1 MRGFRGGLLAAC
13 ALGAMLV
20 GALPAQARNLPH
32 DVPVT
37 ADEDQQRLRNE
48 EIVVE
53 GEREKKT
60 AASGTKT
67 DIPLIATPQT
77 IAVIDQEEL
86 TRRNAQSINQ
96 ALGYVAGVAP
106 NQRGNVATRY
116 DQLFLRGFTPGM
128 FMDGMRL
135 MGGVY
140 ASPQVDFHL
149 VESVDVVKGP
159 AGVTY
164 GSGTPGGLINL
175 TSKLPYAGPGGRIEL
190 AAGNYALLR
199 SSIDVNQPLDE
210 NDRWLFRM
218 IAGAEESD
226 GFIQRTANRR
236 YYARP
241 MLTFAP
247 DKATSVTLIL
257 NYQRDPESG
266 SYSGVPVYGSALPNP
281 FGVLPVDFNTS
292 EPAYEAFDR
301 TQKSAT
307 ILFRHDLND
316 RLSWTTNARYL
327 AIGLHYRQIYGSGYV
342 TRGTGANANSDL
354 STLQRGGGG
363 SDEAFQTFTIDNHL
377 VGKLDTGPV
386 RHTILGGVDW
396 QHNRGENYQAF
407 YTGQNANAVF
417 NIPNL
422 SLFAPVYGVP
432 LPTFPI
438 DQTHNYTKRDQVG
451 VYLQDQIAIGGL
463 QLIAS
468 GRWDTYNQ
476 TTQNRVTNRAT
487 RLNQTAFTTRLGAL
501 YETKIGLSPFVS
513 YSESFEPQAGSTWD
527 GSNFIPVTG
536 RQYEAGL
543 KYQPRGTTALFTLSA
558 FDLRRRNVPVAD
570 PRAGTGNIPSNSQ
583 VQIGEVSIRGIELDG
598 RGTVA
603 PGFDVVVAATY
614 NDPYVRQGTPVVGTG
629 DQMSGVTGTRP
640 LGVPQWSASS
650 FLSYDLGK
658 AGVGSALGGLSLGAG
673 VRYVG
678 ESDGTATTVAAGR
691 TVVRRFQSPDYWLA
705 DLMLGYDLGRVSPAM
720 DGLSLTANV
729 ANLFDK
735 RHITSCFFNNGCY
748 YGASRTFVGS
758 LRYSW

>member
-1 MRGFRGGLLAAC
+1 M
-13 ALGAMLV
+13 LGS
-20 GALPAQARNLPH
+20 ALPAHAMTLP
-32 DVPVT
+32 
-37 ADEDQQRLRNE
+37 DEDPQRLRNE
-48 EIVVE
+48 DIVVE
-53 GEREKKT
+53 GQREKKS
-60 AASGTKT
+60 ASSGTKT
-67 DIPLIATPQT
+67 DVPLIATAQSIT
-77 IAVIDQEEL
+77 VIDQEEL
-86 TRRNAQSINQ
+86 TRRNALSINQ

-116 DQLFLRGFTPGM
+116 DQLFLRGFAPGV

-140 ASPQVDFHL
+140 ASPQIDFHL

-164 GSGTPGGLINL
+164 GSGTPGGLVNL
-175 TSKLPYAGPGGRIEL
+175 TSKLPYAGAGGRIEL

-226 GFIQRTANRR
+226 GFIRNTANRR

-247 DKATSVTLIL
+247 DTATSVTLIL

-292 EPAYEAFDR
+292 EPSYEAFDR

-342 TRGTGANANSDL
+342 TRGGNSDF

-386 RHTILGGVDW
+386 KHTILGGVDW

-407 YTGQNANAVF
+407 YTGQNANPVF

-432 LPTFPI
+432 LPSFPI
-438 DQTHNYTKRDQVG
+438 NQTHNYTKRDQVG

-476 TTQNRVTNRAT
+476 TTQNLNTNAVA

-583 VQIGEVSIRGIELDG
+583 VQIGEVSVRGIELDG

-720 DGLSLTANV
+720 EGLSLTANV
-729 ANLFDK
+729 ANLFDR

>member
-13 ALGAMLV
+13 AMGAMLV

-175 TSKLPYAGPGGRIEL
+175 TSKLPYAGEGGRIEL

-199 SSIDVNQPLDE
+199 SSIDVNQPLDA

-247 DKATSVTLIL
+247 DKATRVTLIL

-377 VGKLDTGPV
+377 VAKLDTGPV

-407 YTGQNANAVF
+407 YTGTNANPVF

-422 SLFAPVYGVP
+422 DLFAPVYGVP
-432 LPTFPI
+432 LPSFPI
-438 DQTHNYTKRDQVG
+438 NQTHNYTKRDQVG

-603 PGFDVVVAATY
+603 PGFDVVAAATY

>member
-1 MRGFRGGLLAAC
+1 MRALRGALLAAC
-13 ALGAMLV
+13 ATGGMLGS
-20 GALPAQARNLPH
+20 ALPAHAMTLS
-32 DVPVT
+32 
-37 ADEDQQRLRNE
+37 DEDAQRLRNE
-48 EIVVE
+48 DIVVE
-53 GEREKKT
+53 GQREKKS
-60 AASGTKT
+60 ASSGTKT
-67 DIPLIATPQT
+67 DVPLIATAQSIT
-77 IAVIDQEEL
+77 VIDQEEL
-86 TRRNAQSINQ
+86 TRRNALSINQ

-116 DQLFLRGFTPGM
+116 DQLFLRGFAPGV

-199 SSIDVNQPLDE
+199 SSIDVNQPLDAH
-210 NDRWLFRM
+210 DRWLFRM

-342 TRGTGANANSDL
+342 TRGGNSDL

-386 RHTILGGVDW
+386 KHTILGGVDW

-407 YTGQNANAVF
+407 YTGQNANPVF

-432 LPTFPI
+432 LPSFPI
-438 DQTHNYTKRDQVG
+438 TQTHNYTKRDQVG
-451 VYLQDQIAIGGL
+451 IYLQDQIAIGGL

-476 TTQNRVTNRAT
+476 TTQNLNTNAVT

-501 YETKIGLSPFVS
+501 YETKIGLSPFGS

-583 VQIGEVSIRGIELDG
+583 VQIGEVSVRGIELDG

-720 DGLSLTANV
+720 EGLSLTANV

>member
-1 MRGFRGGLLAAC
+1 MRALRGALLAAC
-13 ALGAMLV
+13 ATGGMLG
-20 GALPAQARNLPH
+20 GALPAHAMTLP
-32 DVPVT
+32 
-37 ADEDQQRLRNE
+37 DEDPQRLRNE
-48 EIVVE
+48 DIVVE
-53 GEREKKT
+53 GQREKKS
-60 AASGTKT
+60 ASSGTKT
-67 DIPLIATPQT
+67 DVPLIATAQSIT
-77 IAVIDQEEL
+77 VIDQEEL
-86 TRRNAQSINQ
+86 TRRNALSINQ

-116 DQLFLRGFTPGM
+116 DQLFLRGFAPGV

-140 ASPQVDFHL
+140 ASPQIDFHL

-164 GSGTPGGLINL
+164 GSGTPGGLVNL
-175 TSKLPYAGPGGRIEL
+175 TSKLPYAGAGGRIEL

-226 GFIQRTANRR
+226 GFIRNTANRR

-247 DKATSVTLIL
+247 DTATSVTLIL

-292 EPAYEAFDR
+292 EPSYEAFDR

-342 TRGTGANANSDL
+342 TRGGNSDL

-377 VGKLDTGPV
+377 VGKFDTGPV
-386 RHTILGGVDW
+386 KHTILGGVDW

-407 YTGQNANAVF
+407 YTGQNANPVF

-432 LPTFPI
+432 LPSFPI
-438 DQTHNYTKRDQVG
+438 TQTHNYTKRDQVG

-476 TTQNRVTNRAT
+476 TTQNLNTNAVT

-583 VQIGEVSIRGIELDG
+583 VQIGEVSVRGIELDG

-720 DGLSLTANV
+720 EGLSLTANV

>member
-1 MRGFRGGLLAAC
+1 MRALRGALLAAC
-13 ALGAMLV
+13 ATGGMLGS
-20 GALPAQARNLPH
+20 ALPAHAMTLS
-32 DVPVT
+32 
-37 ADEDQQRLRNE
+37 DEDQQRLRNE
-48 EIVVE
+48 DIVVE
-53 GEREKKT
+53 GQREKKS
-60 AASGTKT
+60 ASSGTKT
-67 DIPLIATPQT
+67 DVPLIATAQSIT
-77 IAVIDQEEL
+77 VIDQEEL
-86 TRRNAQSINQ
+86 TRRNALSINQ

-116 DQLFLRGFTPGM
+116 DQLFLRGFAPGV

-199 SSIDVNQPLDE
+199 SSIDVNQPLDA

-226 GFIQRTANRR
+226 GFIRNTANRR

-247 DKATSVTLIL
+247 DTATSVTLIL

-292 EPAYEAFDR
+292 EPSYEAFDR

-342 TRGTGANANSDL
+342 TRGGNSDL

-386 RHTILGGVDW
+386 KHTILGGVDW

-407 YTGQNANAVF
+407 YTGQNANPVF

-432 LPTFPI
+432 LPSFPI
-438 DQTHNYTKRDQVG
+438 TQTHNYTKRDQVG

-476 TTQNRVTNRAT
+476 TTQNLNTNAVT

-501 YETKIGLSPFVS
+501 YETRIGLSPFVS

-583 VQIGEVSIRGIELDG
+583 VQIGEVSVRGIELDG

-603 PGFDVVVAATY
+603 PGLDVVVAATY
-614 NDPYVRQGTPVVGTG
+614 NDSYVRQGTPVVGTG

-678 ESDGTATTVAAGR
+678 ESDGTATTVASGR
-691 TVVRRFQSPDYWLA
+691 TFVRRFQSPDYWLA

-720 DGLSLTANV
+720 EGLSLTANV

>member
-1 MRGFRGGLLAAC
+1 MRALRGALLAAC
-13 ALGAMLV
+13 ATGGMLGS
-20 GALPAQARNLPH
+20 ALPAHAMTLS
-32 DVPVT
+32 
-37 ADEDQQRLRNE
+37 DEDQQRLRNE
-48 EIVVE
+48 DIVVE
-53 GEREKKT
+53 GQREKKS
-60 AASGTKT
+60 ASSGTKT
-67 DIPLIATPQT
+67 DMPLIATAQSIT
-77 IAVIDQEEL
+77 VIDQEEL
-86 TRRNAQSINQ
+86 TRRNALSINQ

-116 DQLFLRGFTPGM
+116 DQLFLRGFAPGV

-199 SSIDVNQPLDE
+199 SSIDVNQPLDAH
-210 NDRWLFRM
+210 DRWLFRM

-342 TRGTGANANSDL
+342 TRGGNSDL

-386 RHTILGGVDW
+386 KHTILGGVDW

-407 YTGQNANAVF
+407 YTGQNANPVF

-432 LPTFPI
+432 LPSFPI
-438 DQTHNYTKRDQVG
+438 TQTHNYTKRDQVG
-451 VYLQDQIAIGGL
+451 IYLQDQIAIGGL

-476 TTQNRVTNRAT
+476 TTQNLNTNAVT

-583 VQIGEVSIRGIELDG
+583 VQIGEVSVRGIELDG

-720 DGLSLTANV
+720 EGLSLTANV

>member
-1 MRGFRGGLLAAC
+1 MRALRGALLAAC
-13 ALGAMLV
+13 ATGGMLGS
-20 GALPAQARNLPH
+20 ALPAHAMTLSE
-32 DVPVT
+32 
-37 ADEDQQRLRNE
+37 EDQQRLRNE
-48 EIVVE
+48 DIVVE
-53 GEREKKT
+53 GQREKKS
-60 AASGTKT
+60 ASSGTKT
-67 DIPLIATPQT
+67 DVPLIATAQSIT
-77 IAVIDQEEL
+77 VIDQEEL
-86 TRRNAQSINQ
+86 TRRNALSINQ

-116 DQLFLRGFTPGM
+116 DQLFLRGFAPGV

-140 ASPQVDFHL
+140 ASPQIDFHL

-164 GSGTPGGLINL
+164 GSGTPGGLVNL
-175 TSKLPYAGPGGRIEL
+175 TSKLPYAGAGGRIEL

-226 GFIQRTANRR
+226 GFIRNTANRR

-247 DKATSVTLIL
+247 DTATSVTLIL

-292 EPAYEAFDR
+292 EPSYEAFDR

-342 TRGTGANANSDL
+342 TRGGNSDL

-386 RHTILGGVDW
+386 KHTILGGVDW

-407 YTGQNANAVF
+407 YTGQNANPVF

-432 LPTFPI
+432 LPSFPI
-438 DQTHNYTKRDQVG
+438 SQTHNDTKRDQVG

-476 TTQNRVTNRAT
+476 TTQNLNTNAVT

-583 VQIGEVSIRGIELDG
+583 VQIGEVSVRGIELDG

-614 NDPYVRQGTPVVGTG
+614 NGPYVRQGTPVVGTG

-705 DLMLGYDLGRVSPAM
+705 DLMLGYDLGQVSPAM
-720 DGLSLTANV
+720 EGLSLTANV
-729 ANLFDK
+729 ANLFDR

>member
-1 MRGFRGGLLAAC
+1 MRALRGALLAAC
-13 ALGAMLV
+13 ATGGMLGS
-20 GALPAQARNLPH
+20 ALPAHAMTLS
-32 DVPVT
+32 
-37 ADEDQQRLRNE
+37 DEDQQRLRNE
-48 EIVVE
+48 DIVVE
-53 GEREKKT
+53 GQREKKS
-60 AASGTKT
+60 ASSGTKT
-67 DIPLIATPQT
+67 DVPLIATAQSIT
-77 IAVIDQEEL
+77 VIDQEEL
-86 TRRNAQSINQ
+86 TRRNALSINQ

-116 DQLFLRGFTPGM
+116 DQLFLRGFAPGV

-199 SSIDVNQPLDE
+199 SSIDVNQPLDA

-292 EPAYEAFDR
+292 EPSYEAFDR

-342 TRGTGANANSDL
+342 TRGGNSDL

-386 RHTILGGVDW
+386 KHTILGGVDW

-407 YTGQNANAVF
+407 YTGQNANPVF

-432 LPTFPI
+432 LPSFPI
-438 DQTHNYTKRDQVG
+438 TQTHNYTKRDQVG

-476 TTQNRVTNRAT
+476 TTQNLNTNAVT

-501 YETKIGLSPFVS
+501 YETKIGLSPFGS

-583 VQIGEVSIRGIELDG
+583 VQIGEVSVRGIELDG

-720 DGLSLTANV
+720 EGLSLTANV

>member
-13 ALGAMLV
+13 AMGAMLA
-20 GALPAQARNLPH
+20 GALPAQARDVSH
-32 DVPVT
+32 AVPVT

-77 IAVIDQEEL
+77 IAVIDQAEL

-175 TSKLPYAGPGGRIEL
+175 TSKLPYAGAGGRIEL

-226 GFIQRTANRR
+226 GFIRNTANRR

-257 NYQRDPESG
+257 SYQRDPESG

-292 EPAYEAFDR
+292 EPSYEAFDR

-342 TRGTGANANSDL
+342 TRGGNSDL

-386 RHTILGGVDW
+386 KHTILGGVDW

-407 YTGQNANAVF
+407 FTGQNANPVF

-432 LPTFPI
+432 LPSFPI
-438 DQTHNYTKRDQVG
+438 TQTHNYTKRDQVG

-468 GRWDTYNQ
+468 GRWDTYSQ
-476 TTQNRVTNRAT
+476 TTQNLNTNAVT

-501 YETKIGLSPFVS
+501 YETRIGLSPFVS

-558 FDLRRRNVPVAD
+558 
-570 PRAGTGNIPSNSQ
+570 
-583 VQIGEVSIRGIELDG
+583 
-598 RGTVA
+598 
-603 PGFDVVVAATY
+603 
-614 NDPYVRQGTPVVGTG
+614 
-629 DQMSGVTGTRP
+629 
-640 LGVPQWSASS
+640 
-650 FLSYDLGK
+650 
-658 AGVGSALGGLSLGAG
+658 
-673 VRYVG
+673 
-678 ESDGTATTVAAGR
+678 
-691 TVVRRFQSPDYWLA
+691 
-705 DLMLGYDLGRVSPAM
+705 
-720 DGLSLTANV
+720 
-729 ANLFDK
+729 
-735 RHITSCFFNNGCY
+735 
-748 YGASRTFVGS
+748 
-758 LRYSW
+758 